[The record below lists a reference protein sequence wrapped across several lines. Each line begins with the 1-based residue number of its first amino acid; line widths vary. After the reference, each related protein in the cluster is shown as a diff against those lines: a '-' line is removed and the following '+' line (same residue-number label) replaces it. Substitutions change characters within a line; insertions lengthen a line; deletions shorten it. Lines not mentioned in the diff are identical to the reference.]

1 MNLPPEYAKNAGALP
16 PVLHALLEAELA
28 AGNSITEV
36 IHSHPAPPVG
46 ACFMLARRVTTRA
59 RASGDGLSFYER
71 NSSLYSGEFTDAQ
84 RCFFILEPPLPPPGE
99 PDMDAIRT
107 LVNTVPATNTAAA
120 TIEKLAAREPQTAPR
135 GRTRKAPN
143 SPQPRPT
150 IVARPSAPL
159 PADALQAER
168 LHHFR
173 DARPPHEVLFEIE
186 RDLMTLLQPSTE
198 SGRLVYR
205 GALKV
210 TGTTYAVRFTFEAA
224 LKKRYAYSLH
234 FAVSWATMPATHHD
248 YFRSSC
254 VSWFNLWTRHFVES
268 TPTTPTANVPARYES
283 AMAAALAAEAEL
295 QTVEA
300 LQRAILAALRD
311 GARYSTAHKEGGT
324 TIAWQGGRFVRADY
338 GESDKREVFADDAAF
353 LEFLRRYFD
362 YETSRNS
369 HPEKVPE
376 LDAWRLMLRLL
387 RRD

>member
-1 MNLPPEYAKNAGALP
+1 MNLSSEYRADAASLPAALR
-16 PVLHALLEAELA
+16 ALLEAELA

-36 IHSHPAPPVG
+36 SHSHPAPPVG

-84 RCFFILEPPLPPPGE
+84 RFFFILEPPLPAPAE

-107 LVNTVPATNTAAA
+107 LVNTVPAKSAADA
-120 TIEKLAAREPQTAPR
+120 TVKRVAARTPRNTKHTLAPKTAPSAR
-135 GRTRKAPN
+135 
-143 SPQPRPT
+143 PRPT

-173 DARPPHEVLFEIE
+173 DARPPHEVLCEIE
-186 RDLMTLLQPSTE
+186 RDLMILLQPSTE

-205 GALKV
+205 GSLKV
-210 TGTTYAVRFTFEAA
+210 TGTPYCVRFTFEAA
-224 LKKRYAYSLH
+224 LKRTYAYSLH
-234 FAVSWATMPATHHD
+234 FEVSWATMPATHHD

-254 VSWFNLWTRHFVES
+254 VGWFNLWTRHFLES
-268 TPTTPTANVPARYES
+268 APTKPAESVPARYEA
-283 AMAAALAAEAEL
+283 AMATALAAEADL
-295 QTVEA
+295 QTVET
-300 LQRAILAALRD
+300 LQQAILAALRD
-311 GARYSTAHKEGGT
+311 GARYTTAHKEGGT
-324 TIAWQGGRFVRADY
+324 TISWQGGYFVRADF

-353 LEFLRRYFD
+353 LKFLRRYFD

-369 HPEKVPE
+369 FPEKVPE